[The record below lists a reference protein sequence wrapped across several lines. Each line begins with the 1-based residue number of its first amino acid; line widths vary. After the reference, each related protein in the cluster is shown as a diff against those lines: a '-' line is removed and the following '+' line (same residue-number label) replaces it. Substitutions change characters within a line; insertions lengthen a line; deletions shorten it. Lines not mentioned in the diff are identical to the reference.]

1 MGGEVDGLGVAGVD
15 DEVKGVTGEGGAGPT
30 AGDGGAVEAVALD
43 VGESAGGGEGVD
55 GLVLEDA
62 IADFGGRAGDVD
74 FDEFVVGREVAGIEG
89 VAGACE
95 DGEVGGVP
103 EGGAFFPGA
112 MDEGSGGGA
121 VFDEVGADD
130 VPDLALGLEAGLELV
145 IAGEGVLFEVEEVD
159 GDAGEVGEGDVGEGG
174 AEDGG
179 DLVGGG
185 FVGAGAAGDDA
196 DLVERGG
203 ESFGDEAMM
212 EAWRIEA
219 ASEESDARWH
229 GTRCMGGGVGTNEFP
244 WGRKN
249 AKNERKFA
257 NGV

>member
-1 MGGEVDGLGVAGVD
+1 MGCEVDGLGVAGVD
-15 DEVKGVTGEGGAGPT
+15 DEVERVTGKRGAGPT

-62 IADFGGRAGDVD
+62 IADFGGGAGDVD
-74 FDEFVVGREVAGIEG
+74 LDEFVVGGEVAGIEG
-89 VAGACE
+89 VAGASE

-103 EGGAFFPGA
+103 EGRAFLPGA
-112 MDEGSGGGA
+112 VDEGRRGGA

-145 IAGEGVLFEVEEVD
+145 IAGEGVLLEVEEVD

-179 DLVGGG
+179 DLVGGS
-185 FVGAGAAGDDA
+185 FVRAGAAGDDA

-212 EAWRIEA
+212 EARGIEA
-219 ASEESDARWH
+219 ASEESDARCHDDKVH
-229 GTRCMGGGVGTNEFP
+229 GGRGMDKRIP
-244 WGRKN
+244 WGGKN
-249 AKNERKFA
+249 SEK
-257 NGV
+257 